1 MKQEI
6 PWYVWTIMF
15 ANAKESGTKWAIPWY
30 LQALIYIGLAC
41 FAVAVILAIVAWIVD
56 EKWGLEKSD
65 NLVKAALIIA
75 IIGGILVLGA
85 GLACMVVYATV

>member
-1 MKQEI
+1 MKQGI
-6 PWYVWTIMF
+6 PWYVWTLMF

-41 FAVAVILAIVAWIVD
+41 CAVAVILTIVAWIVD
-56 EKWGLEKSD
+56 EKWGWGKSD
-65 NLVKAALIIA
+65 NLAKAALIMT

-85 GLACMVVYATV
+85 GLVCMVMCAV